1 MQMGGRR
8 RQKTQQT
15 IMKQPIS
22 PDSELTIFTEREIQD
37 CGIGDYLSSGEY
49 KFIVR
54 TGEKEEEGD
63 FLLLKNLINRYKV
76 TLTFNKAMRGIPY
89 SQLHERLQLLQRTHA
104 LAPLHYSREALCS
117 GLDWKRTIEILRTDD
132 VFRPF
137 IELLESKMKV
147 YSLWVVINLKGD
159 HPFHAD
165 NFNRGANYRNLITFG
180 GRRKRMWFFCTE
192 TKRMCG
198 IVIPHNAFVTLNK
211 FGGGMLGTI
220 IHSATNAEDS
230 YLIAFE
236 TA

>member
-1 MQMGGRR
+1 
-8 RQKTQQT
+8 
-15 IMKQPIS
+15 MKQPIP
-22 PDSELTIFTEREIQD
+22 PDSELTIFTETEIQD
-37 CGIGDYLSSGEY
+37 RGIGEYLSSGKYE
-49 KFIVR
+49 FLIR
-54 TGEKEEEGD
+54 TGEKEEGD
-63 FLLLKNLINRYKV
+63 FLLLKNIINGMKV
-76 TLTFNKAMRGIPY
+76 TLTFNKAIRGIPY

-104 LAPLHYSREALCS
+104 LSPLHYSRDALCS
-117 GLDWKRTIEILRTDD
+117 GIDSKRTIEILQTDD

-137 IELLESKMKV
+137 IELLERKMKV
-147 YSLWVVINLKGD
+147 YSLWVVINTKGD

-165 NFNRGANYRNLITFG
+165 SFRGGANYRNLITFG
-180 GRRKRMWFFCTE
+180 GRRKRMWFFCTK

-220 IHSATNAEDS
+220 IHCVTKAENS